1 MKSKELLMQVIDYLN
16 GKIDIY
22 DGKHQ
27 GALIAWD
34 DAWSEM
40 KYLGYNPESAS
51 DIKAYIRNELS

>member
-27 GALIAWD
+27 SVLIAWD

-51 DIKAYIRNELS
+51 SIQSYIRKELS